1 MLPFLTRAIELVP
14 EVKAHLSDKALEVLG
29 MKYDPNQPRIPA
41 GSDRGGEWT
50 DEESNKPIDITE
62 TPEFKAWFG
71 NSKAVDENG
80 KPLILYHGTNA
91 DFDIF
96 EEGLGKLEKNRGIFF
111 TDNKEAADAFAVNNK
126 IKEVYLNI
134 RNPLI
139 IEGKGEHWLNIEF
152 EGKKIDTDM
161 LANLARERGYDG
173 VILRNVADPYPI
185 LQTEYI
191 VLKPEQIKSV
201 DNIGTFDPDDPNI
214 YKSIETYDRQL
225 WSYALDLYRTGDGG
239 VFLDKFIAAIANQ
252 LTRAWN
258 EGAREVGV
266 DPKEM
271 TDDDRAELKAIIDG
285 EYDQIIKLAEAIM
298 ESRSGT
304 LDEFRQK
311 FRSRIDL
318 WVNRYTDV
326 IGRARVY
333 FGGKTRLKWTLGK
346 TEEHCET
353 CATLNGI
360 VAFAS
365 EWELAGIKPQ
375 SPPNS
380 MLACSGWN
388 CDCSLDVTDRRRSPN
403 ALDTLMNIATA
414 RNL

>member
-1 MLPFLTRAIELVP
+1 MI
-14 EVKAHLSDKALEVLG
+14 
-29 MKYDPNQPRIPA
+29 
-41 GSDRGGEWT
+41 
-50 DEESNKPIDITE
+50 
-62 TPEFKAWFG
+62 
-71 NSKAVDENG
+71 
-80 KPLILYHGTNA
+80 
-91 DFDIF
+91 
-96 EEGLGKLEKNRGIFF
+96 
-111 TDNKEAADAFAVNNK
+111 
-126 IKEVYLNI
+126 VYLDKNF
-134 RNPLI
+134 NPVDMAHSVMAKI
-139 IEGKGEHWLNIEF
+139 IPEDGSPPYFITVEND
-152 EGKKIDTDM
+152 DT
-161 LANLARERGYDG
+161 
-173 VILRNVADPYPI
+173 
-185 LQTEYI
+185 
-191 VLKPEQIKSV
+191 
-201 DNIGTFDPDDPNI
+201 
-214 YKSIETYDRQL
+214 KSIETYDRQL
-225 WSYALDLYRTGDGG
+225 WSYALELYRTGDGG
-239 VFLDKFIAAIANQ
+239 VFLDKFITAIASQ

-258 EGAREVGV
+258 EGAREVGI

-375 SPPNS
+375 SPPNE
-380 MLACSGWN
+380 MLACGGWN
-388 CDCSLDVTDRRRSPN
+388 CDCSLEVTDQRRSPN